1 MVERT
6 VSVTVVGVGPLAAI
20 VIAPLISEK
29 AVNVTGEPLS
39 PARAPVAVCAPAF
52 VPRVRVAAA
61 TPFASVGVVVGA
73 MEPPPATGAQVTST
87 FAIGVPLWSR
97 TITRKGLGSVALGL
111 ATWLSPVAVA
121 ALASEVGVGP
131 GPLPPPLPPPQ
142 AAASASVIKPIERES
157 DMVPSGK
164 GVECRGT

>member
-1 MVERT
+1 M
-6 VSVTVVGVGPLAAI
+6 GPLAAI

-29 AVNVTGEPLS
+29 AVNVTGEPFS

-52 VPRVRVAAA
+52 GPRVRVAVA
-61 TPFASVGVVVGA
+61 TPFASVGAVVGA
-73 MEPPPATGAQVTST
+73 MEPPPATAAQVTST
-87 FAIGVPLWSR
+87 FAIGLPSWSR
-97 TITRKGLGSVALGL
+97 TITRKGFASVPLGL

-121 ALASEVGVGP
+121 AFASEVGVGP
-131 GPLPPPLPPPQ
+131 GPPPPPLPPPQ